1 MPNYLWMALAVL
13 ALYLFLRPGAPA
25 EARLSPQALRG
36 RLQAEPQL
44 QLIDVRTPE
53 EFHGGHL
60 KGAKN
65 IPLDELQARAGELS
79 KDKPLALY
87 CRSGNRSAT
96 ALRIVGSLG
105 FKGAQHLE
113 GGILAWQREGL
124 PL

>member
-1 MPNYLWMALAVL
+1 MSNALWMALAIFV
-13 ALYLFLRPGAPA
+13 LYLFLRPGAPA

-36 RLQAEPQL
+36 RMRAEPAL

-53 EFHGGHL
+53 EFQAGHL

-65 IPLDELQARAGELS
+65 IPVDQLQARAGELS
-79 KDKPLALY
+79 KDEPLALY
-87 CRSGNRSAT
+87 CRSGNRSAS